1 MEMWKCKRE
10 RVSHS
15 IWLKYRVDVGK
26 REYTKFER
34 LAEAFVKA
42 PL

>member
-1 MEMWKCKRE
+1 MEMWKYKRE

-15 IWLKYRVDVGK
+15 VCLKYRVDVGK
-26 REYTKFER
+26 REYTKLER
-34 LAEAFVKA
+34 FAEAFVKP